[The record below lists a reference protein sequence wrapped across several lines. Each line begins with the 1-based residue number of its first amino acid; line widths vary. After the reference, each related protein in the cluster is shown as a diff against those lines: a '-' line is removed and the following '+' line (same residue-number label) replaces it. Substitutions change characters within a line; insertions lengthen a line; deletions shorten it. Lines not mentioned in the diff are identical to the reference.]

1 MEPRLDA
8 RTVCP
13 EAIQAMLDF
22 ELRIRK
28 LGLPKELLR
37 LVKIRASQ
45 LNGCAY
51 CIHMHTREARAEG
64 ETEERLYLISA
75 WRESPLFS
83 ARERAALAWTESLT
97 LLHETG
103 APDDAYAELARELDE
118 AERVKLTLAIV
129 AINGWNRIAVGFRQI
144 HPVPGDRAAA

>member
-8 RTVCP
+8 RAVCP

-22 ELRIRK
+22 EQRIRE
-28 LGLPKELLR
+28 LGLPKQLVR

-51 CIHMHTREARAEG
+51 CIHMHTREARAAG
-64 ETEERLYLISA
+64 ESEERLYLISA

-83 ARERAALAWTESLT
+83 PRERAALAWTESLT
-97 LLHETG
+97 LLSETG

-144 HPVPGDRAAA
+144 HPAPSDRAAA